1 MFVLVLFLLLFIIL
15 IDILAAVLAAFFV
28 TMSEQRVILRGGQIA
43 TERGVICADVAIQG
57 DTIVEIGQSILPQAD
72 DSVVDCESLT
82 IMSGLV
88 DLHVHLREPGF
99 SAKETIAT
107 GTMSAAAGG
116 FTTVCP
122 MPNLNPAP
130 DSVENL
136 EQELELI
143 RRDAK
148 VKVVPYATITRNRYG
163 RELVDFD
170 SMKDSVAGFS
180 DDGSGVQSE
189 EVMRQA
195 MAEAARTE
203 SIIAAHCEINELLRK
218 GYIHDGEYAR
228 LHNHRGICS
237 ESEWGQIKRDIELA
251 RAAGCRYHV
260 CHISTKESVELIRQA
275 KAEGVKI
282 TCETAPHYLTMC
294 DMDLQ
299 EDGRFKMNPPIRSAE
314 DRDALVAGLQDGT
327 IDVIATDH
335 APHTADEK
343 SRGLELSAMGVVGLE
358 TSFAVVYTKLVKTG
372 VISLEK
378 AVDVMSAAPRRIF
391 GLDGGLAVGEKADI
405 AIFDLNEQWTVN
417 PAEFKT
423 MGRAT
428 PFEGWPLQAR
438 CRMTIVDGKIVY
450 KR

>member
-1 MFVLVLFLLLFIIL
+1 
-15 IDILAAVLAAFFV
+15 
-28 TMSEQRVILRGGQIA
+28 
-43 TERGVICADVAIQG
+43 
-57 DTIVEIGQSILPQAD
+57 
-72 DSVVDCESLT
+72 
-82 IMSGLV
+82 
-88 DLHVHLREPGF
+88 
-99 SAKETIAT
+99 
-107 GTMSAAAGG
+107 
-116 FTTVCP
+116 
-122 MPNLNPAP
+122 
-130 DSVENL
+130 VENL
-136 EQELELI
+136 EKELELI

-163 RELVDFD
+163 RELVDFA
-170 SMKDSVAGFS
+170 SMKGSVAGFS

-189 EVMRQA
+189 DVMRQA
-195 MAEAARTE
+195 MAEAARTNT
-203 SIIAAHCEINELLRK
+203 IIAAHCEINELLRK

-314 DRDALVAGLQDGT
+314 DRDALVVGLQDGT

-378 AVDVMSAAPRRIF
+378 AIEIMSAAPRRIF
-391 GLDGGLAVGEKADI
+391 GLGGGLAVGQKADI
-405 AIFDLNEQWTVN
+405 AIFDLDEKWTVD
-417 PAEFKT
+417 PTKFESK
-423 MGRAT
+423 GHAT

-438 CRMTIVDGKIVY
+438 CRMTIVDGKVVY